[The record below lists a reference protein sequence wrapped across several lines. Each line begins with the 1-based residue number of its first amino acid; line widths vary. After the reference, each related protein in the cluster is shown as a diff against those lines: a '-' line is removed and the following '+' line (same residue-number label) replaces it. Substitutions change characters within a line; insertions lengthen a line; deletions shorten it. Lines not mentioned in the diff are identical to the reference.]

1 ECVVPPL
8 GNRYLPAEPLG
19 LARQV
24 DRLHLLHLDAAV
36 LDEIV
41 ERSVGRACDLHAVE
55 INFER
60 AAMIR
65 FGEGRGIADAFA
77 ARGHP
82 ILLLVKTLLDVLAG
96 GAAVL

>member
-1 ECVVPPL
+1 MTGSV
-8 GNRYLPAEPLG
+8 GIARRRSGKSPAEPLG

-41 ERSVGRACDLHAVE
+41 ERGVGRACDLHA
-55 INFER
+55 IKIDLER
-60 AAMIR
+60 AAVIR

-77 ARGHP
+77 AGGYP
-82 ILLLVKTLLDVLAG
+82 ILLLVEALLDVLA
-96 GAAVL
+96 